1 MLEKRRGLLPFLFLL
16 SGLTSLVYE
25 SLWIRTLSIALGST
39 TLSISL
45 VIGLFFFGLA
55 MGSFIGSRVVPRLS
69 RPLVFYG
76 VTEAFIG
83 VYSFFLLFL
92 LFKIPELLNF
102 INSLTTNL
110 SWVSFIK
117 PASVFFLLTPP
128 TLAMGLTF
136 PLLVGLCTDAKQT
149 VNQNVSFLYGLN
161 TLGAL
166 IGAFATGFFLIPMLG
181 LVGSNALMV
190 LINLAIAALI
200 FFKLKSFEFE
210 RFRFLD
216 FQSQTGSKQTLSFFK
231 RFLLFTS
238 TIIGVAAIGAEIVW
252 NKYLTLFL
260 GTNIFGV
267 SLTLSIFLFG
277 IATGSLILAHV
288 KIPQKPLNLL
298 ISLLSFAIVMTLL
311 STSFLNQAPL
321 FAQSLIANFGWN
333 PLFAKGSLA
342 ALILFPP
349 TALFGAL
356 LPLTVHIMSH
366 KNKSEAATISGLV
379 YGWNTLGGIAGAM
392 AVGLYLI
399 PQLGSSSSLVVL
411 CCLMG
416 LTLVGLVLI
425 GLQQDQF
432 IVVGPLQIGIVCLAL
447 LFSPSVNYQ
456 SLVRTAEFSYRNP
469 KASKTEIADYLEKT
483 QYDVRYWAEG
493 KNAVVSLHYDVDE
506 QGKMDPQRLILKSN
520 GLSES
525 FFDLSNPAVV
535 PKYEAL
541 LAVVPYLY
549 QKSPKKAFVVGYGG
563 GYTTELLS
571 NFSLEKIV
579 VAEIE
584 EKVLEASEYVYLG
597 DNPLLLRPNIDV
609 QIEDARFLLN
619 VSPQNDFDIIASQP
633 SHSWMSGVAHLF
645 TQDFFRIVKSRLKE
659 HGVFAQWL
667 NLYNMDQTTLKSI
680 IHTFFTEF
688 PHGALF
694 TQEGD
699 DQLILLGSKKPL
711 QLQYLKL
718 QELTSD
724 PYWQERLIHVPFD
737 SEFDFLS
744 NFSMD
749 RSKAMALSAGA
760 LLNSDRN
767 AFAEV
772 RQSRLYYGQAP
783 TPLGSFIETHF
794 LSTEQEIKM
803 LLENEVQRTQKSS
816 VQ

>member
-1 MLEKRRGLLPFLFLL
+1 MIQNRMWLLPFLFLL

-25 SLWIRTLSIALGST
+25 SLWIRSLSIAFGST

-55 MGSFIGSRVVPRLS
+55 MGGFVGAKVVPRLS

-76 VTEAFIG
+76 VIEAFIG
-83 VYSFFLLFL
+83 IYSFFLLIL
-92 LFKIPELLNF
+92 LFKIPDFLGVINNITASSALVNF
-102 INSLTTNL
+102 
-110 SWVSFIK
+110 VK
-117 PASVFFLLTPP
+117 PASVFILLTPP

-136 PLLVGLCTDAKQT
+136 PLLVGLCTDAKQA
-149 VNQNVSFLYGLN
+149 VSQNVSFLYGLN

-166 IGAFATGFFLIPMLG
+166 IGAFATGFLLIPAFG
-181 LVGSNALMV
+181 LVWSNFLMV
-190 LINLAIAALI
+190 LINLSIAALI
-200 FFKLKSFEFE
+200 FWKLKNFEFE
-210 RFRFLD
+210 RFRFLA
-216 FQSQTGSKQTLSFFK
+216 FQSEQALNKSLSFFK
-231 RFLLFTS
+231 KFLLFTS
-238 TIIGVAAIGAEIVW
+238 TIVGVAAVGAEIIW

-277 IATGSLILAHV
+277 IATGSLILT
-288 KIPQKPLNLL
+288 KINIPQKPLNLL
-298 ISLLSFAIVMTLL
+298 ISLLSFAIVTTLL

-321 FAQSLIANFGWN
+321 FAQTLIAEFGCN
-333 PLFAKGSLA
+333 PLLAKGGLA
-342 ALILFPP
+342 ALILLPP

-356 LPLTVHIMSH
+356 LPLTIHIMTH
-366 KNKSEAATISGLV
+366 DNKSEAARISGLV

-399 PQLGSSSSLVVL
+399 PQLGSSSSLVLL
-411 CCLMG
+411 CSLMG
-416 LTLVGLVLI
+416 LVLVGLFLI

-456 SLVRTAEFSYRNP
+456 NLVRTAEYSYRNP
-469 KASKTEIADYLEKT
+469 NASKAELGRYLEKT
-483 QYDVRYWAEG
+483 KYDVRYWAEG
-493 KNAVVSLHYDVDE
+493 ENAVVSLHYDVDE

-525 FFDLSNPAVV
+525 FFDLSNPSLV

-541 LAVVPYLY
+541 LAVIPYLY
-549 QKSPKKAFVVGYGG
+549 QPSPQKAFVVGYGG

-571 NFSLEKIV
+571 NFSIDKIV

-597 DNPLLLRPNIDV
+597 ENPLLLRPNIDI

-619 VSPQNDFDIIASQP
+619 ISPRRQFDIIASQP

-645 TQDFFRIVKSRLKE
+645 TEDFFSIVKSRLTE
-659 HGVFAQWL
+659 GGVFAQWL

-680 IHTFFTEF
+680 IHTFFTVF
-688 PHGALF
+688 PHGAIF

-699 DQLILLGSKKPL
+699 DQLILLGSQKDL
-711 QLQYLKL
+711 QLQYSRLK
-718 QELTSD
+718 ELTSD
-724 PYWQERLIHVPFD
+724 PYWQERLEYLPFS
-737 SEFDFLS
+737 SEFEFLS

-749 RSKAMALSAGA
+749 RAKAMRLSAGVP
-760 LLNSDRN
+760 LNSDRN

-772 RQSRLYYGQAP
+772 RQSRLYYGQSP
-783 TPLGSFIETHF
+783 TALGSFIENNF
-794 LSTEQEIKM
+794 FSTEQETKI
-803 LLENEVQRTQKSS
+803 LLQNEIQRAQRSIVQ
-816 VQ
+816 